1 MKRAIALILTMTT
14 LLLTTIS
21 INATETNEETSPLTY
36 SIENP
41 KSLEV
46 SAPSAILIEATTGT
60 VLYYKNQTEK
70 RSPASV
76 TKIMT
81 LLLVC
86 EALES
91 KRIKSTD
98 TVIISEYAAS
108 MGGSQVFLEEGES
121 FTVEELLKCTVI
133 ASANDAAVA
142 LAELICGTE
151 GNFVAEMNKRAKELG
166 MNNTNFEN
174 VSGLDDTTTTHLTSA
189 EDIAIM
195 SRELIKYDII
205 LKYSSLW
212 QDSIRNGEFQL
223 TNTNRLVRFYDGC
236 NGLKTGSTDKAGF
249 CISASAKRDG
259 MQLIAVIMGAETRD
273 LRNADA
279 RALLDFGF
287 ATYGLFKMDEETL
300 ESVRVKNGTANS
312 TIVKNKPFACVVSK
326 SDAKKIEKFFEI
338 PESITAP
345 FDANKVIGKIKFKI
359 EDDVIG
365 TTDIYTTQPME
376 SIGFWELFLKMVRSV
391 LK

>member
-1 MKRAIALILTMTT
+1 MKRVIALILTLTT
-14 LLLTTIS
+14 LLLSTIF
-21 INATETNEETSPLTY
+21 INAGEANEKMSLLIY
-36 SIENP
+36 GKENP
-41 KSLEV
+41 ANLQI

-60 VLYYKNQTEK
+60 VLYYKNQTER

-91 KRIKSTD
+91 ERIKSTD
-98 TVIISEYAAS
+98 TVIISGYAAS

-142 LAELICGTE
+142 LAELISGTE

-174 VSGLDDTTTTHLTSA
+174 VSGLDDTTAAHLTSA

-212 QDSIRNGEFQL
+212 QDSIRDGEFQL

-287 ATYGLFKMDEETL
+287 ANYGLYQKDEGTL
-300 ESVRVKNGTANS
+300 ESVRVKNGTSNS
-312 TIVKNKPFACVVSK
+312 IIVKSMPFACVVKK
-326 SDAKKIEKFFEI
+326 SDLKKVEEFFEI

-345 FDANKVIGKIKFKI
+345 FGADKVIGEIKFKI
-359 EDDVIG
+359 DDNVIG
-365 TTDIYTTQPME
+365 STNIYTTKSME
-376 SIGFWELFLKMVRSV
+376 SIGFWALLLKMVKSV
-391 LK
+391 LN